1 MSEKKKSTKKKK
13 EEVVEEQI
21 VETPTIVEEPV
32 VEAVEEV
39 ASVVEEAKEEIVNL
53 ETLVEETINEE
64 LKVEEEKEF
73 RVSPLFTTEEKLFIT
88 KLVANG
94 YRPFDIVK
102 KARMTLKLSEEKMQ
116 RLSLNIRTIDQLVK
130 ALEA

>member
-13 EEVVEEQI
+13 EEVVVEKQV
-21 VETPTIVEEPV
+21 VETVEESIPAV
-32 VEAVEEV
+32 VEQ
-39 ASVVEEAKEEIVNL
+39 SKEDLANL
-53 ETLVEETINEE
+53 EAIIEETINEE
-64 LKVEEEKEF
+64 LKEDETNF

-88 KLVANG
+88 KMVANG

-116 RLSLNIRTIDQLVK
+116 RLSLNIRTVEQLVK

>member
-13 EEVVEEQI
+13 EEVVKEQV
-21 VETPTIVEEPV
+21 VETPVIVEEPV
-32 VEAVEEV
+32 EEV
-39 ASVVEEAKEEIVNL
+39 IPAVVEQSKENLANL
-53 ETLVEETINEE
+53 EAIIEETINEE
-64 LKVEEEKEF
+64 LKVEEQEKEF
-73 RVSPLFTTEEKLFIT
+73 RVSRLFTTEEKLFIT
-88 KLVANG
+88 KMVANG

-116 RLSLNIRTIDQLVK
+116 RLSLNIRTVEQLVK

>member
-13 EEVVEEQI
+13 VIAEEQLVETPVIIEEPLEEVV
-21 VETPTIVEEPV
+21 PV
-32 VEAVEEV
+32 VVEEV
-39 ASVVEEAKEEIVNL
+39 NEESVNL
-53 ETLVEETINEE
+53 EALVEETINEE
-64 LKVEEEKEF
+64 LKVEEQEKEF

-88 KLVANG
+88 KLIANG

-116 RLSLNIRTIDQLVK
+116 RLSLNIRTVEQLVK

>member
-13 EEVVEEQI
+13 EEVVKEQV
-21 VETPTIVEEPV
+21 VETPVIVEES
-32 VEAVEEV
+32 VEEV
-39 ASVVEEAKEEIVNL
+39 IPAVVDEVNEEVINL
-53 ETLVEETINEE
+53 EAIVEETINEE
-64 LKVEEEKEF
+64 LKVEEQEKEF

-88 KLVANG
+88 KMVANG

-116 RLSLNIRTIDQLVK
+116 RLSLNIRTVEQLVK

>member
-13 EEVVEEQI
+13 EEVVVEKQV
-21 VETPTIVEEPV
+21 VETVEESIPAV
-32 VEAVEEV
+32 VEQ
-39 ASVVEEAKEEIVNL
+39 SKEDLANL
-53 ETLVEETINEE
+53 EAIIEETINEE
-64 LKVEEEKEF
+64 LKEDEKDF

-88 KLVANG
+88 KMVANG

-116 RLSLNIRTIDQLVK
+116 RLSLNIRTVEQLVK

>member
-13 EEVVEEQI
+13 EVVEEQVI
-21 VETPTIVEEPV
+21 ETPAIVEESV
-32 VEAVEEV
+32 VDEV
-39 ASVVEEAKEEIVNL
+39 ASTVIEEVKEEVVNL
-53 ETLVEETINEE
+53 EALVEETINEE

-88 KLVANG
+88 KMVANG

-102 KARMTLKLSEEKMQ
+102 KARMTLKLSDEKMQ
-116 RLSLNIRTIDQLVK
+116 RLSLNIRTIEQLVK
-130 ALEA
+130 ALEE

>member
-13 EEVVEEQI
+13 EEVVVEKQV
-21 VETPTIVEEPV
+21 VETVEESIPAV
-32 VEAVEEV
+32 VEQ
-39 ASVVEEAKEEIVNL
+39 SKENLANL
-53 ETLVEETINEE
+53 EAIIEETINEE
-64 LKVEEEKEF
+64 LKVEEQEKEF

-88 KLVANG
+88 KMVANG

-116 RLSLNIRTIDQLVK
+116 RLSLNIRTVEQLVK

>member
-13 EEVVEEQI
+13 EVVVEEQVI
-21 VETPTIVEEPV
+21 ETPVINEEPV
-32 VEAVEEV
+32 VESITHDVIEDVKEEV
-39 ASVVEEAKEEIVNL
+39 VNL

-64 LKVEEEKEF
+64 LKVEEQEKEF
-73 RVSPLFTTEEKLFIT
+73 CVSPLFTTEEKLFIT

-102 KARMTLKLSEEKMQ
+102 KARMSLKLSEEKMQ
-116 RLSLNIRTIDQLVK
+116 RLSLNIRTVEQLVK
-130 ALEA
+130 ALEV

>member
-1 MSEKKKSTKKKK
+1 MPDRSW
-13 EEVVEEQI
+13 
-21 VETPTIVEEPV
+21 
-32 VEAVEEV
+32 
-39 ASVVEEAKEEIVNL
+39 L
-53 ETLVEETINEE
+53 EETINEE
-64 LKVEEEKEF
+64 LNEKKEF
-73 RVSPLFTTEEKLFIT
+73 QVSPLFTTEEKLFIT

>member
-13 EEVVEEQI
+13 EVVVEEQVI
-21 VETPTIVEEPV
+21 ETPVIKEEPV
-32 VEAVEEV
+32 IEPITHDVIEDVKEEV
-39 ASVVEEAKEEIVNL
+39 VNL
-53 ETLVEETINEE
+53 ETLVKETINEE
-64 LKVEEEKEF
+64 LKVEEQEKEF
-73 RVSPLFTTEEKLFIT
+73 CVSPLFTTEEKLFIT

-102 KARMTLKLSEEKMQ
+102 KARMSLKLSEEKMQ
-116 RLSLNIRTIDQLVK
+116 RLSLNIRTVEQLVK

>member
-1 MSEKKKSTKKKK
+1 MSEKKKTTKKKK
-13 EEVVEEQI
+13 EVFDEGNVK
-21 VETPTIVEEPV
+21 TP
-32 VEAVEEV
+32 
-39 ASVVEEAKEEIVNL
+39 SVVEESVVKPIEEVISVSEEVVNL
-53 ETLVEETINEE
+53 EALVEETINEE
-64 LKVEEEKEF
+64 LKVEKKEREF

-102 KARMTLKLSEEKMQ
+102 KARMTLNLSEEKMQ

>member
-13 EEVVEEQI
+13 EVVEEQV
-21 VETPTIVEEPV
+21 VETPAIVEELV
-32 VEAVEEV
+32 VDEV
-39 ASVVEEAKEEIVNL
+39 ASTVIEEVKEEVVNL
-53 ETLVEETINEE
+53 EALVEETINEE

-88 KLVANG
+88 KMVANG

-102 KARMTLKLSEEKMQ
+102 KARMTLKLSDEKMQ
-116 RLSLNIRTIDQLVK
+116 RLSLNIRTIEQLVK
-130 ALEA
+130 ALEE

>member
-13 EEVVEEQI
+13 EVVEEQVI
-21 VETPTIVEEPV
+21 ETPAIVEESV
-32 VEAVEEV
+32 VNEV
-39 ASVVEEAKEEIVNL
+39 ASTVIEEVKEEVVNL
-53 ETLVEETINEE
+53 EALVEETINEE

-88 KLVANG
+88 KMVANG

-102 KARMTLKLSEEKMQ
+102 KARMTLKLSDEKMQ
-116 RLSLNIRTIDQLVK
+116 RLSLNIRTIEQLVK
-130 ALEA
+130 ALEE